1 MARSSN
7 FSAQPEVIAADALY
21 TTCSV
26 PGHGGYVAA
35 LVEQY
40 DGTQQKRGCPRCR
53 WEALNLA
60 PADSDARR
68 DAVAAVRAER
78 INALLVG
85 SGISPRFK
93 DCSLAN
99 YRADD
104 QAMVQA
110 LTVCRGYV
118 DNFEHHYQAGR
129 CLLMLGN
136 VGTGKTHLASA
147 MVQAV
152 IREYAASALI
162 TTAGEV
168 IRVAKGSMDRK
179 ASYSERD
186 VLEELASFDLLVL
199 DEVGA
204 QAGTEYERGLLH
216 EVIDRRY
223 QRMLP
228 TVLVSNMAAQ
238 DLAAYIGERAL
249 DRLRQGGGLRAGFTW
264 ESLRRS
270 V

>member
-7 FSAQPEVIAADALY
+7 FARQPEVIAADALH
-21 TTCSV
+21 TTCNV

-35 LVEQY
+35 MVEQY
-40 DGTQQKRGCPRCR
+40 DGTQQQRGCPRCR

-60 PADSDARR
+60 PADSDDRR
-68 DAVAAVRAER
+68 QAVAAVRAEK

-93 DCSLAN
+93 GCTLAN
-99 YRADD
+99 YQADG
-104 QAMVQA
+104 QAMEKA
-110 LTVCRGYV
+110 LTTCRSYV
-118 DNFEHHYQAGR
+118 DCFEHHYQAGR

-168 IRVAKGSMDRK
+168 IRVAKGAMDRK
-179 ASYSERD
+179 AGYSERD

-216 EVIDRRY
+216 EVIDHRY
-223 QRMLP
+223 RLMLP
-228 TVLVSNMAAQ
+228 TVVVSNMAAQ

-249 DRLRQGGGLRAGFTW
+249 DRLRQGGGLMAGFTW
-264 ESLRRS
+264 ASLRRS